1 MMSEEEFTI
10 ESIGMEESYCDHS
23 CILRGAEV
31 ISDGIPSA
39 DARSIVEILNG
50 LYDENRYLKAKASSW
65 KIIASQVMSEK
76 EELAIKCYML
86 EKENRELN
94 SIKKFAE
101 KNGINIFL
109 IDEAFRKCWKDNGK
123 LFEENNKLR
132 QKIKHCVYVDVDNA
146 NGCMNCKYDKGSIC
160 SILYC
165 GTHDYLEGVSE
176 CGLKYWECKDE

>member
-10 ESIGMEESYCDHS
+10 KSIGMDESYCDHS
-23 CILRGAEV
+23 YILRGDEV

-50 LYDENRYLKAKASSW
+50 LYDETGTWKAKASSW

-86 EKENRELN
+86 KKENRALN

-101 KNGINIFL
+101 DNGINIFY
-109 IDEAFRKCWKDNGK
+109 IDTAFRNCWNDNAK
-123 LFEENNKLR
+123 LVEENEQLK
-132 QKIKHCVYVDVDNA
+132 QKIK
-146 NGCMNCKYDKGSIC
+146 DKKT
-160 SILYC
+160 YQKV
-165 GTHDYLEGVSE
+165 LEAKIRRLRDRIKGVE
-176 CGLKYWECKDE
+176 K